1 MSAPRT
7 KRPFAGASSDPS
19 QRQITSFFTTRSGPV
34 PPPAGPSPNVQDTI
48 PSDVQSNLL
57 SVGMRIRKSVPEG
70 YKTGSYS
77 SFKLWTDATDRRTP
91 VVRTTTTS
99 IASSSHRNRNAAAAS
114 QRELLPFCGINKV
127 GGLSSQPVH
136 SSDDDEYE
144 DDGGGV
150 PGLDEMP
157 GLCSSQESVESVES
171 TASDGRSKK
180 RFFADEESDEP
191 VQMWADRAA
200 WLEGEVSP
208 RSLAPSGWANARPL
222 AVPRKSRRK
231 PSQGQENVVVD
242 DFEEADFLVT
252 PDTDMSDA

>member
-1 MSAPRT
+1 MSVPRT
-7 KRPFAGASSDPS
+7 KRLFAGASSDPS
-19 QRQITSFFTTRSGPV
+19 QRQITSFFSTRSGPA
-34 PPPAGPSPNVQDTI
+34 PPPAGPSPNVQETM
-48 PSDVQSNLL
+48 PSDIQSNLL
-57 SVGMRIRKSVPEG
+57 SVGMRVRKSVPEG

-91 VVRTTTTS
+91 VVRSTTTS
-99 IASSSHRNRNAAAAS
+99 STNRNRSAAAS

-136 SSDDDEYE
+136 HSSDE
-144 DDGGGV
+144 DDYELDDNSV
-150 PGLDEMP
+150 PGLDDMP

-180 RFFADEESDEP
+180 RFFAHDEESDEP

-222 AVPRKSRRK
+222 AVPRKSRRNMK
-231 PSQGQENVVVD
+231 TRLGQENVVVD
-242 DFEEADFLVT
+242 DFEDADFLVT

>member
-1 MSAPRT
+1 MSVPRT

-19 QRQITSFFTTRSGPV
+19 QRQITSFFSTRSGPA
-34 PPPAGPSPNVQDTI
+34 PPLAGPSPNVQETI

-77 SFKLWTDATDRRTP
+77 SFKLWTDATDCRTP
-91 VVRTTTTS
+91 VVRTTTSTS
-99 IASSSHRNRNAAAAS
+99 NTHRNRGAAS

-136 SSDDDEYE
+136 SSSDEDAYE
-144 DDGGGV
+144 DDGGV
-150 PGLDEMP
+150 PGLDDMP

-180 RFFADEESDEP
+180 RFFAHDEESDEP
-191 VQMWADRAA
+191 VQMWTDRAA

-222 AVPRKSRRK
+222 AVPRKSRHSMKIRL
-231 PSQGQENVVVD
+231 GQENVVLD
-242 DFEEADFLVT
+242 DFEDADFLVT

>member
-19 QRQITSFFTTRSGPV
+19 QRQITSFFSTQSGPA
-34 PPPAGPSPNVQDTI
+34 PPPAGPSPNIQETI

-57 SVGMRIRKSVPEG
+57 SVGMRVRKSVPEG

-91 VVRTTTTS
+91 VVRTTTTTS
-99 IASSSHRNRNAAAAS
+99 NTHRNRSAAS

-136 SSDDDEYE
+136 SSSDEDE
-144 DDGGGV
+144 DENGGGV
-150 PGLDEMP
+150 PGLDDMP

-180 RFFADEESDEP
+180 RFFAHDEESDEP

-222 AVPRKSRRK
+222 AVPRKSRHGVKTRL
-231 PSQGQENVVVD
+231 GQENVVLD
-242 DFEEADFLVT
+242 DFEDAEFLVT